1 MSWIHE
7 HVRGAKAQGYATRVL
22 ARYRLGMKAGGA
34 IQGVRVITGT
44 ESCSACVALAGKVY
58 DPDEAPLIPVD
69 NCVTPGG
76 CHCAYAAV
84 MAYDVVGFEADDRP
98 KGPTYAATLLA
109 RFRLG
114 IRAGG
119 AIGGV
124 RVITAPDSCPACLAM
139 TGQVYDPN
147 DAPLIPIDHCVTP
160 GGCRCAY
167 GMVMAYD
174 VSRSLGVG

>member
-1 MSWIHE
+1 MTWMHD
-7 HVRGAKAQGYATRVL
+7 HVRGAKAHDYATRVL

-34 IQGVRVITGT
+34 IQGVRVITAT
-44 ESCSACVALAGKVY
+44 ESCAACVALAGKVY
-58 DPDEAPLIPVD
+58 DPDEAPLIPID

-76 CHCAYAAV
+76 CRCAYAAV

-114 IRAGG
+114 MRAGG

-124 RVITAPDSCPACLAM
+124 RVITASESCSVCVALA
-139 TGQVYDPN
+139 GKVYDP
-147 DAPLIPIDHCVTP
+147 DEAPVIPIDNCVTP

-167 GMVMAYD
+167 GAVMAYD
-174 VSRSLGVG
+174 VPGSVGAG